1 MGRTKEYT
9 NSSLTT
15 NGRRTI
21 IDAFKD
27 LRNEECAN
35 KKIELADKFN
45 KQLESG
51 ELNEWEYKDLMQDLT
66 RTDEIMDKANAMK
79 MKAAVEK
86 AISLALKFV

>member
-1 MGRTKEYT
+1 M
-9 NSSLTT
+9 
-15 NGRRTI
+15 
-21 IDAFKD
+21 DVFKD
-27 LRNEECAN
+27 LRNEEWAN

>member
-1 MGRTKEYT
+1 M
-9 NSSLTT
+9 
-15 NGRRTI
+15 
-21 IDAFKD
+21 DAFKD
-27 LRNEECAN
+27 LRNEEWAN
-35 KKIELADKFN
+35 KKIKLADKFN

>member
-1 MGRTKEYT
+1 M
-9 NSSLTT
+9 
-15 NGRRTI
+15 
-21 IDAFKD
+21 DAFKD
-27 LRNEECAN
+27 PRNEEWAN

-51 ELNEWEYKDLMQDLT
+51 ELNECEYKDLMQDLT

-79 MKAAVEK
+79 MKAAVVK

>member
-1 MGRTKEYT
+1 M
-9 NSSLTT
+9 
-15 NGRRTI
+15 

-27 LRNEECAN
+27 LRNEEWAN

>member
-1 MGRTKEYT
+1 MT
-9 NSSLTT
+9 
-15 NGRRTI
+15 
-21 IDAFKD
+21 DAFKD
-27 LRNEECAN
+27 LRNEEWAN

-86 AISLALKFV
+86 AISLALNFV

>member
-1 MGRTKEYT
+1 MD
-9 NSSLTT
+9 S
-15 NGRRTI
+15 
-21 IDAFKD
+21 FKD
-27 LRNEECAN
+27 LRNEEWAN

>member
-1 MGRTKEYT
+1 M
-9 NSSLTT
+9 
-15 NGRRTI
+15 
-21 IDAFKD
+21 DAFKD
-27 LRNEECAN
+27 RRNEEWAN

>member
-1 MGRTKEYT
+1 M
-9 NSSLTT
+9 
-15 NGRRTI
+15 
-21 IDAFKD
+21 DAFKD
-27 LRNEECAN
+27 LRNEEWAN

-66 RTDEIMDKANAMK
+66 RTDKIMDKANAMK

>member
-1 MGRTKEYT
+1 MT
-9 NSSLTT
+9 
-15 NGRRTI
+15 
-21 IDAFKD
+21 DAFKD
-27 LRNEECAN
+27 LRNEEWAN

-86 AISLALKFV
+86 AISLAFKFV